1 MARLSAKQRKRLP
14 ASDFAGPDRSF
25 PINNPSHARNALA
38 RASQFHPEL
47 KAKIRAKVRRKF
59 PSIQMK
65 MDGGAVRPRLDRRA
79 RGGKVHREEGG
90 EATSPERAAHNRGI
104 ASKMIKGAISD
115 AYTGGLGGLA
125 ASGLNPTA
133 GAAGMGAGALIGAG
147 RAYKDSPGF
156 KFHNKDVDGEKRGG
170 RIKK

>member
-1 MARLSAKQRKRLP
+1 MAKLSAKQRKRLP

-25 PINNPSHARNALA
+25 PVNDASHARNALA

-47 KAKIRAKVRRKF
+47 KAKIRAKVRKKF

-79 RGGKVHREEGG
+79 RGGKVHRADGG
-90 EATSPERAAHNRGI
+90 EATSPERAAHNRGV
-104 ASKMIKGAISD
+104 ASKMIKDAID
-115 AYTGGLGGLA
+115 GAYTGGLSGLA
-125 ASGLNPTA
+125 VSGLNPTA
-133 GAAGMGAGALIGAG
+133 GAVGLGAGSLMGAARG
-147 RAYKDSPGF
+147 YQKSPGF
-156 KFHNKDVDGEKRGG
+156 KMHNSDMDGQKRGG